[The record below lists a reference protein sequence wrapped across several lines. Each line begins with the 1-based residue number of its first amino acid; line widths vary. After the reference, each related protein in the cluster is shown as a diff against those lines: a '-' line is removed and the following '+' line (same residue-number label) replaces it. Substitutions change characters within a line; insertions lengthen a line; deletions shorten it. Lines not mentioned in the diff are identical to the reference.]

1 MFPGFV
7 NTYKDNNGYIHIYFF
22 HGIDYDGENIYND
35 IELSDLSMDYIKTEN
50 SDGSIDIKLNNKKI
64 IKIHTKLVYKKDE
77 SVEHKILL
85 V

>member
-7 NTYKDNNGYIHIYFF
+7 NSYKDTDGYVHIYFF

-35 IELSDLSMDYIKTEN
+35 IELSDLLMDYIKVEN

-64 IKIHTKLVYKKDE
+64 IKVHTRLVRKKDE
-77 SVEHKILL
+77 YAENRILL
-85 V
+85 I